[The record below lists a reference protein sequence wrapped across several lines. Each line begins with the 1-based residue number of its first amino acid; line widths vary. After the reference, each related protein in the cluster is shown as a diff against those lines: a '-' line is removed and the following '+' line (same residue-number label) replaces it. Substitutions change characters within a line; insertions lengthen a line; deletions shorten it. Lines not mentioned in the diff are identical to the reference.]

1 MTSFVKRTAIDVP
14 REALRAWHMRPG
26 ALERLSPTWTGLRA
40 LGDGEAFVPGAWAKL
55 ALAAG
60 PLIFPWHARYEADA
74 EGFRDVQEHGPMKR
88 WVHAHHFL
96 AGEGH
101 GSILEDAIDYE
112 LPLGALGRLVAGRA
126 VAHRLERL
134 FAYRHELMRADLER
148 HAAAGLSPSRIA
160 LSGASGLVGA
170 ALRVFLSTGG
180 HTVLPLV
187 RRAPR
192 VGTNEILFDPQQGK
206 IDAAALEGTD
216 AVVHL
221 AGESISSRWTQ
232 AKKERIRRSR
242 FDGTRLVADA
252 LANLA
257 RPPRVLVSASA
268 IGYYG
273 DRGEE
278 TLEETSAPGRGFLPE
293 ICEGWEA
300 ATLAAE
306 RRGIRVVR
314 LRIGIVLGAA
324 GGALGKMS
332 VPFRFGV
339 GGKIG
344 DGRHWMSWIALDDLL
359 GAILFSIASDTLAGP
374 VNAVGPAPVRND
386 EFARTLAR
394 VLHRP
399 ALVPLPALAVRAIF
413 GRMGEEVL
421 LSSMRVLPTRLERA
435 GFRFRHPTLEDAL
448 RFELGILAR
457 P

>member
-1 MTSFVKRTAIDVP
+1 MARFVKRTAIDVS
-14 REALRAWHMRPG
+14 RDVLRAWHMRPG
-26 ALERLSPTWTGLRA
+26 ALERLSPPWTGLRA
-40 LGDGEAFVPGAWAKL
+40 LGDGEAFVPGARAKL
-55 ALAAG
+55 ALASG
-60 PLIFPWHARYEADA
+60 PLIFPWHARYEADP
-74 EGFRDVQEHGPMKR
+74 EGFRDVQELGPMKH

-96 AGEGH
+96 AGESR

-112 LPLGALGRLVAGRA
+112 LPLGALGRVVAGRITA
-126 VAHRLERL
+126 LRLEQL
-134 FAYRHELMRADLER
+134 FRYRHELTRGDLER
-148 HAAAGLSPSRIA
+148 HAAADLSPSRIA
-160 LSGASGLVGA
+160 LSGASGLVGS

-192 VGTNEILFDPQQGK
+192 AGTEEILFDPETGR
-206 IDAAALEGTD
+206 IDAAALEGTV

-221 AGESISSRWTQ
+221 AGESISSRWTA
-232 AKKERIRRSR
+232 AKRERIRRSR
-242 FDGTRLVADA
+242 FEGTRLLAEA
-252 LANLA
+252 LAGLD

-293 ICEGWEA
+293 ICEGWEE

-359 GAILFSIASDTLAGP
+359 GAILFLISNDTVAGP

-399 ALVPLPALAVRAIF
+399 AIVPLPALAVRTIF

-421 LSSMRVLPTRLERA
+421 LSSMRVLPTRLASA
-435 GFRFRHPTLEDAL
+435 GFRFRHSTLEDAL
-448 RFELGILAR
+448 RFELGR
-457 P
+457 